1 MRIGSFNLVILNTVN
16 KQKQMKNTLKN
27 IAWAIRHPLNALCW
41 IRHGQPY
48 SAVYGTIVT
57 LIAAT
62 ALVLGSGCATTSA
75 PSAQTYQLLVTT
87 AAASATIA
95 DLQSNP
101 QDAPYFIAG
110 AQVFATIGGSTN
122 QLTVAEVEAAL
133 KAAGNNDKTMQLMVP
148 LVINLI
154 DAYASPTGTGTNNTA
169 QNICLWISQGINEVA
184 LVPAAKRGD
193 VLQNLKLKIR
203 R

>member
-1 MRIGSFNLVILNTVN
+1 MRKLFI
-16 KQKQMKNTLKN
+16 M
-27 IAWAIRHPLNALCW
+27 
-41 IRHGQPY
+41 
-48 SAVYGTIVT
+48 

-87 AAASATIA
+87 AAAAATIA

-154 DAYASPTGTGTNNTA
+154 DAYASPSGTGTNNTA

-184 LVPAAKRGD
+184 LVPAARRGD
-193 VLQNLKLKIR
+193 ALQHLKLKIR